1 MRVVLI
7 GFPGAGKGT
16 QGALL
21 AKHYHIPWIATGD
34 MFRAALAS
42 GSALGKEARSYMERG
57 ALVPDEITIGIVR
70 ERLSR
75 PDCERGFI
83 LDGFPR
89 TVAQAEALDAML
101 KEIARE
107 LHAVLYLS
115 IPMELAVSR
124 ITQRLVCR
132 DCGTPQPAGG
142 AEAAGGRCPQCGG
155 ELVQRSDDTEE
166 TARRRLEVYEQ
177 ETRPVV
183 DYYAERGLLVEI
195 DGTPPVDEVFANL
208 RRHLEAFA
216 PAEPPSAADK
226 ADSE

>member
-21 AKHYHIPWIATGD
+21 SKHFEIPWIATGD

-89 TVAQAEALDAML
+89 TVAQAEALDEML
-101 KEIARE
+101 KEIGRE
-107 LHAVLYLS
+107 LHAVLYLV
-115 IPMELAVSR
+115 IPMELAISR

-142 AEAAGGRCPQCGG
+142 SLAPGDRCPQCGG

-166 TARRRLEVYEQ
+166 TARRRLEVYER
-177 ETRPVV
+177 ETKPVV
-183 DYYAERGLLVEI
+183 DYYAERGLLIEV
-195 DGTPPVDEVFANL
+195 DGTPPVNEVFAVL
-208 RRHLEAFA
+208 RRHLEALAPSGSA
-216 PAEPPSAADK
+216 PAADE
-226 ADSE
+226 ADSG